1 MRGSRGVYRVAL
13 TAVLAAVSLILLYLS
28 TLLPTGRMGIVALAG
43 LTPAAAVVSSGVGAG
58 VLCYA
63 GTGILALILLPDK
76 GGALLYLL
84 FFGLY
89 PIVKYAVERLRRLPL
104 ELFLK
109 LVFFN
114 GVLTVF
120 WFGLRASCSQRCR
133 RRGRPSGWS
142 TRAEIW
148 CFCSMILGFHR
159 SSPSTAGGSTGSCGR
174 DAHNIRWKKE
184 KGGTAYGQK
193 YDRLW
198 QRRGGPA

>member
-104 ELFLK
+104 ELLLK

-120 WFGLRASCSQRCR
+120 WLGLRAVLLSALPAAGQAL
-133 RRGRPSGWS
+133 W
-142 TRAEIW
+142 
-148 CFCSMILGFHR
+148 LVY
-159 SSPSTAGGSTGSCGR
+159 AGGNVVFLLYDFGFSQVISFYGR
-174 DAHNIRWKKE
+174 RIDRVLR
-184 KGGTAYGQK
+184 KGRLSHTMEERERG
-193 YDRLW
+193 DRIW
-198 QRRGGPA
+198 SKV

>member
-109 LVFFN
+109 LVFQRSAYRFLVWPA
-114 GVLTVF
+114 GRPALSAAGGGAGPLA
-120 WFGLRASCSQRCR
+120 GLRR
-133 RRGRPSGWS
+133 RK
-142 TRAEIW
+142 
-148 CFCSMILGFHR
+148 
-159 SSPSTAGGSTGSCGR
+159 CGVS
-174 DAHNIRWKKE
+174 A
-184 KGGTAYGQK
+184 
-193 YDRLW
+193 L
-198 QRRGGPA
+198 

>member
-120 WFGLRASCSQRCR
+120 WFGLRAVLLSALPAAGQ
-133 RRGRPSGWS
+133 
-142 TRAEIW
+142 A
-148 CFCSMILGFHR
+148 LGLVY
-159 SSPSTAGGSTGSCGR
+159 AGG
-174 DAHNIRWKKE
+174 NVVF
-184 KGGTAYGQK
+184 
-193 YDRLW
+193 LL
-198 QRRGGPA
+198 

>member
-109 LVFFN
+109 LVIFN

-120 WFGLRASCSQRCR
+120 CFVLRAVLLSAMPAAGQAL
-133 RRGRPSGWS
+133 W
-142 TRAEIW
+142 
-148 CFCSMILGFHR
+148 LVY
-159 SSPSTAGGSTGSCGR
+159 AGGNVVFLLYDFGFSQVISFYVRRIDRVLRKGR
-174 DAHNIRWKKE
+174 
-184 KGGTAYGQK
+184 
-193 YDRLW
+193 L
-198 QRRGGPA
+198 